1 MYATDGL
8 RRTEPCILPLCTAM
22 TTSQFIFGSCVLERY
37 ALYNINAL
45 KICSNSDKPNTHYDG
60 NQRCYKFFPS
70 FLLVPANSY
79 PGSQKLFL
87 SGEQAS
93 KKCFRGGKTLMF
105 AFLARSGKNNLW
117 QQGQQILSSGNK
129 VLGP

>member
-1 MYATDGL
+1 MYATYGL

-70 FLLVPANSY
+70 FFS
-79 PGSQKLFL
+79 GTRKFL
-87 SGEQAS
+87 PWVLEVVSFRRAGEQEM
-93 KKCFRGGKTLMF
+93 L
-105 AFLARSGKNNLW
+105 
-117 QQGQQILSSGNK
+117 
-129 VLGP
+129 